1 MKPIVLTATSAR
13 QWTKLSP
20 DVRSRIDKRLTELAT
35 TGHGDVKR
43 LKGRD
48 GMRLRVGDWRVI
60 FYEDQG
66 AIVVAAVG
74 HRREIYDREDVM
86 SVRFQKTPRGEVAI
100 LPRKDYELLVAKAC
114 EADEDAGTARIVAR
128 ARKEIADGGPLLPKD
143 VVDRIANGE
152 NPVRVLREW
161 RDITQMYLS
170 FKTNLSQG
178 HISDIENGRRTGT
191 VAALRL
197 IANVLKVP
205 LDMLV
210 EES

>member
-1 MKPIVLTATSAR
+1 MKPIVFTATSAR

-100 LPRKDYELLVAKAC
+100 LPRKDYELLVAKAS